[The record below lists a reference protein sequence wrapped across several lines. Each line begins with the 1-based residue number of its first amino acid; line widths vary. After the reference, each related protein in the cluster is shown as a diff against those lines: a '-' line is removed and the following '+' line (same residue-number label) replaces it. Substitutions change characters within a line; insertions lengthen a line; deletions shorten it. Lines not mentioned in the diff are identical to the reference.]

1 VKTLPEPQDRS
12 PQSHSATRWRT
23 LLALGPAFVVVLLGI
38 ATFYGFRGAVTS
50 REAVIHTRDVI
61 ETTQAVLSDI
71 QNAETGERGFIITGD
86 ESYLEPYTKGLAA
99 LHADSAQ
106 LRRLTVDNRTQQLR
120 LDTLAF
126 LIGKRLAT
134 LAEGVASR
142 RSRGLDSAADV
153 VRNGRG
159 RELMNDVRVRLA
171 NINTTE
177 QALLESRRAAQ
188 TRREKIVSLLIIVG
202 TIVAVILALAING
215 MLFRSAEAEA
225 RLARDVETR
234 NQQLEEQNIELEQ
247 QSTQLQDQAAEL
259 EMQNEELQS
268 ASETLADQAAE
279 LEMQAEQ
286 LEATIRALDEESRV
300 AEAARAAAELANRAK
315 SDFLATMSH
324 ELRTPLNAIAGY
336 AQLMQLGVPEPV
348 PTAHLE
354 YLTRIQQSQRHL
366 LGVINSVLN
375 FARIEAGSVAYEI
388 RDVQIAALL
397 AEVEPLVAPQM
408 QTRGHKYKCL
418 TPDPKLVVRADP
430 DKARQILLN
439 LLSNAIKFT
448 PTAGEITLSAEA
460 LIDDPGEKLAAIRV
474 SDTGLGVP
482 SDKITTIFDPFVQ
495 VESSHNRTAEGTGLG
510 LAISRELARGM
521 GGDLVVESVLGRG
534 STFTLTLPRSK
545 PARVE
550 IAPADELV
558 KADTVASS

>member
-1 VKTLPEPQDRS
+1 MKTLPEPQDRS

-234 NQQLEEQNIELEQ
+234 NQQL
-247 QSTQLQDQAAEL
+247 
-259 EMQNEELQS
+259 
-268 ASETLADQAAE
+268 
-279 LEMQAEQ
+279 
-286 LEATIRALDEESRV
+286 
-300 AEAARAAAELANRAK
+300 
-315 SDFLATMSH
+315 
-324 ELRTPLNAIAGY
+324 
-336 AQLMQLGVPEPV
+336 
-348 PTAHLE
+348 
-354 YLTRIQQSQRHL
+354 
-366 LGVINSVLN
+366 
-375 FARIEAGSVAYEI
+375 
-388 RDVQIAALL
+388 
-397 AEVEPLVAPQM
+397 
-408 QTRGHKYKCL
+408 
-418 TPDPKLVVRADP
+418 
-430 DKARQILLN
+430 
-439 LLSNAIKFT
+439 
-448 PTAGEITLSAEA
+448 
-460 LIDDPGEKLAAIRV
+460 
-474 SDTGLGVP
+474 
-482 SDKITTIFDPFVQ
+482 
-495 VESSHNRTAEGTGLG
+495 
-510 LAISRELARGM
+510 
-521 GGDLVVESVLGRG
+521 
-534 STFTLTLPRSK
+534 
-545 PARVE
+545 
-550 IAPADELV
+550 
-558 KADTVASS
+558 